1 MTHAYME
8 VGVFGERLTLQT
20 NCNTCHIA
28 ENFIKKSIQNS
39 SNFEKFTQKYFDKIP
54 SNAILQLMLGKYMKN
69 YQTTKHQAGISIWAM
84 LPWLIALALATA
96 LTLLIVGHDATPMS
110 VTDTTEL
117 EYSPKPQQAWQPTI
131 SPPNDGS
138 SVAPPVHSYHDAVSK
153 ASVSVVNIYTT
164 QKVQNPYAGDPIF
177 EQLFEYY
184 GQQDSS
190 AGVSNLGSGVIVSED
205 GYIITN
211 AHVIKKADEITVALN
226 DGRKARATIVGS
238 DTDSDLAVIKIEL
251 DGLTPLIFRHEPIR
265 VGDVALAIG
274 NPFGVGQTVTQGI
287 ISATGRAG
295 LGISTFE
302 DFIQT
307 DAAINPGNSGGA
319 LVDAN
324 GALIGINTV
333 IYSRS
338 GGSMGIGFAIPT
350 SIVEQVMN
358 GLISTGKVSR
368 GWLGIEIAPIS
379 ENPTNLQ
386 EHEGIIIANV
396 IKGSPADNAGLQA
409 GDVVLSLN
417 GKTTNDANTLIG
429 IVSTTAPNSEL
440 VAIIKRDGQEQSLS
454 ITVGERPSQEVA
466 KKNDSPNR
474 ELNPRELEQLHE
486 LFNQLNRL
494 HGR

>member
-1 MTHAYME
+1 
-8 VGVFGERLTLQT
+8 
-20 NCNTCHIA
+20 
-28 ENFIKKSIQNS
+28 
-39 SNFEKFTQKYFDKIP
+39 
-54 SNAILQLMLGKYMKN
+54 MKN
-69 YQTTKHQAGISIWAM
+69 NQTAKHQAGISIWIM

-96 LTLLIVGHDATPMS
+96 LALLVAKHDVAPLS
-110 VTDTTEL
+110 NTDTTT
-117 EYSPKPQQAWQPTI
+117 PKPQIQEPQKAWQPTLA
-131 SPPNDGS
+131 PTNTEADTS
-138 SVAPPVHSYHDAVSK
+138 SFRHSYHDAVSK

-164 QKVQNPYAGDPIF
+164 QKVQNPYADDPIF

-226 DGRKARATIVGS
+226 DGRKARAIIVGS

-251 DGLTPLIFRHEPIR
+251 DGLTPLTFRHEPIR

-368 GWLGIEIAPIS
+368 GWLGVEIAPIG

-386 EHEGIIIANV
+386 EHRGITIANV

-440 VAIIKRDGQEQSLS
+440 IAIVERDGQEKSLS
-454 ITVGERPSQEVA
+454 IVVGERPSRDLA
-466 KKNDSPNR
+466 KQPTEQSQNRKLSPK
-474 ELNPRELEQLHE
+474 ELEQLHE